1 MSEVVASEIWGEL
14 KRFVN
19 TVDRAEAAET
29 VVQILMDN
37 DSDVDDIRNAFKGDS
52 DIKRALTAYL
62 DNDKDYVDEEDA
74 EEISHDVVFTTNLT
88 LEDTSKSEAIERVKA
103 KFPDANVDV
112 SVNGVD
118 DREFFDEEKDI
129 EL

>member
-1 MSEVVASEIWGEL
+1 MSEAIASEIWGEL

-37 DSDVDDIRNAFKGDS
+37 DSDVEDIRAAFKGDA

-62 DNDKDYVDEEDA
+62 DNDKDYAAEDEEDEF
-74 EEISHDVVFTTNLT
+74 EEEE
-88 LEDTSKSEAIERVKA
+88 ED
-103 KFPDANVDV
+103 
-112 SVNGVD
+112 
-118 DREFFDEEKDI
+118 DEDWEN
-129 EL
+129 